1 MRRILVLCAALL
13 AAAPTAHAAF
23 PSSPPNDPLYDASP
37 LPNATNEQW
46 DLASPAGG
54 FDRGISVDRAWKLTT
69 GQGATVAVLDVGVNP
84 DQPDLKGRFSGGYD
98 FYARDAD
105 PRSDTRNPHGT
116 Q

>member
-23 PSSPPNDPLYDASP
+23 PSSAPNDPLYDQSP

-54 FDRGISVDRAWKLTT
+54 FDRGISVDRAWRLTT
-69 GQGATVAVLDVGVNP
+69 GARAVLAEIDVGP
-84 DQPDLKGRFSGGYD
+84 QLDRAHLRGRFTSNGYD
-98 FYARDAD
+98 FHARDND
-105 PRSDTRNPHGT
+105 PSTDTANSHGT
-116 Q
+116 